1 MINVNLLSQVNEMK
15 LEMTEEQFYAVLKR
29 MLEFHTITSKISNKR
44 KQKIIDI
51 WGSLEEYT
59 ISMYD
64 NFYEFL
70 QKKKGDHR

>member
-1 MINVNLLSQVNEMK
+1 
-15 LEMTEEQFYAVLKR
+15 

-64 NFYEFL
+64 DFYEFL
-70 QKKKGDHR
+70 QKKQKV